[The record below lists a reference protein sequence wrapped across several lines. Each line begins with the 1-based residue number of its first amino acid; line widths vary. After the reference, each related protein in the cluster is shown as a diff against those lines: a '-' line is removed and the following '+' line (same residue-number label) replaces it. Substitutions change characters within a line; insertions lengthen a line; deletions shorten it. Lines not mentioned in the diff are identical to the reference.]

1 MSRLMLQS
9 DLVAAMSHESQRD
22 LRALTDAN
30 NKVPSD
36 IARSMGADA
45 TLIQVSL
52 ASFTIQFSLAKEV
65 LQMRWTL
72 GSMPC
77 STGFEIMA
85 ML

>member
-1 MSRLMLQS
+1 MAAAKGNLPMSRLMLQS

-30 NKVPSD
+30 DKVPSD

-52 ASFTIQFSLAKEV
+52 ALSKPL
-65 LQMRWTL
+65 L
-72 GSMPC
+72 MPKHHRSC
-77 STGFEIMA
+77 A
-85 ML
+85 L

>member
-52 ASFTIQFSLAKEV
+52 A
-65 LQMRWTL
+65 
-72 GSMPC
+72 
-77 STGFEIMA
+77 
-85 ML
+85 